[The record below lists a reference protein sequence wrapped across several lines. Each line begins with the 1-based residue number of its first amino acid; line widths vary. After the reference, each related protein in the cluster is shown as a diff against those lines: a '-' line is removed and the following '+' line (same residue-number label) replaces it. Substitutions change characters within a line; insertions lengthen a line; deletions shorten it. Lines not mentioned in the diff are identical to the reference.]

1 MHGRSGKRR
10 KKYFYYA
17 INVQKFLFTLADKK
31 NVSLGRHDHAI
42 RENEGVE
49 PKRSTKT
56 RGNGQGQARDN
67 QISLNDGGMDGE
79 GECLPRKRR
88 GAGVKAIALNVLLK
102 AGDHRDK
109 PGQTGTQ

>member
-1 MHGRSGKRR
+1 MVETVGGIEKMSL
-10 KKYFYYA
+10 YQNSLLYIL
-17 INVQKFLFTLADKK
+17 INYDSF
-31 NVSLGRHDHAI
+31 
-42 RENEGVE
+42 
-49 PKRSTKT
+49 
-56 RGNGQGQARDN
+56 
-67 QISLNDGGMDGE
+67 NDGGMDGE

>member
-1 MHGRSGKRR
+1 MRR
-10 KKYFYYA
+10 CRCIKIVL
-17 INVQKFLFTLADKK
+17 INFNKL
-31 NVSLGRHDHAI
+31 R
-42 RENEGVE
+42 
-49 PKRSTKT
+49 
-56 RGNGQGQARDN
+56 
-67 QISLNDGGMDGE
+67 QITDSFNDGGMDGE